1 MTKQELLDFDLSRFD
16 EEANAEAKLY
26 LGYIT
31 TYAIRSIIRTKINHL
46 KAKQTGKAVQPNKY
60 GEWFRNEG
68 TLGDMLEKL
77 EPIDPKKSE
86 INDFLASYESACKR
100 FLAVYDATYD
110 AACSPEV
117 REEYYTVNLL
127 NNLTDALLD
136 SKVND
141 ITNGDL
147 AKAGYIDLRMPFLLS
162 FENEE
167 STRFEKNSYTDD
179 LYDDYMSFE
188 SSLSKYRTKLVKD
201 NRKKQ

>member
-1 MTKQELLDFDLSRFD
+1 MTKQELLNFDISQFD
-16 EEANAEAKLY
+16 EPENAEAKLY

-31 TYAIRSIIRTKINHL
+31 TYAIRAIIRTKINHL

-77 EPIDPKKSE
+77 EPIDPKQSQ
-86 INDFLASYESACKR
+86 INNFLASYEAACKR
-100 FLAVYDATYD
+100 FLTVYDATYD
-110 AACSPEV
+110 EACSPEN
-117 REEYYTVNLL
+117 REDYYTVNIL
-127 NNLTDALLD
+127 NNMTDALLE

-141 ITNGDL
+141 ITNADL
-147 AKAGYIDLRMPFLLS
+147 ARAGYVDLRMPFVLS
-162 FENEE
+162 FADDKATE
-167 STRFEKNSYTDD
+167 FEKNSYTDD

-201 NRKKQ
+201 NRKK

>member
-1 MTKQELLDFDLSRFD
+1 MKKQELLDFDLSKFD
-16 EEANAEAKLY
+16 EPENAEAKLY

-46 KAKQTGKAVQPNKY
+46 KAKQTGKAVQPSKY
-60 GEWFRNEG
+60 GEWFRNES
-68 TLGDMLEKL
+68 TLGDMLDKL
-77 EPIDPKKSE
+77 EPVDPKKGE

-100 FLAVYDATYD
+100 FLTVYDATYD
-110 AACSPEV
+110 NACSPDN

-127 NNLTDALLD
+127 NNLTDALIE

-162 FENEE
+162 FSDEK
-167 STRFEKNSYTDD
+167 STEFEKNSYTDD

-201 NRKKQ
+201 SRKK

>member
-1 MTKQELLDFDLSRFD
+1 MKKQELLDFDLSKFD
-16 EEANAEAKLY
+16 EPENAEAKLY

-31 TYAIRSIIRTKINHL
+31 TYAIRAIIRTKINHL

-60 GEWFRNEG
+60 GEWFRNES
-68 TLGDMLEKL
+68 TLGDMLDKL
-77 EPIDPKKSE
+77 EPVDPKKGE

-100 FLAVYDATYD
+100 FLTVYDATYD
-110 AACSPEV
+110 DACSLDN

-127 NNLTDALLD
+127 NNLTDALIE

-162 FENEE
+162 FSDEKA
-167 STRFEKNSYTDD
+167 TTFEKNSYTDD

-201 NRKKQ
+201 SRKK